1 MSSRSIP
8 ISAVSL
14 VIVLAMLAVGCGTPA
29 PPPAEPTPTSPEAV
43 EPTPTPVP
51 AEATPVPPTEV
62 PEKAYIAG
70 IEAAF
75 PPWAWVEMGEA
86 KGIAIDAMR
95 EIAENEGFEAEFQ
108 DLPWPSLVPALG
120 DGKIDILVTGLSVTC
135 ERDQIIDY
143 SIPWWVIEQEIMVRE
158 DSERNAITA
167 MCCGAVV
174 ASQAGS
180 TAYVWVDDNLVK
192 KGVDITHRGYED
204 YVMAVEDLVIGRVD
218 SVLIDTDTAVLLAE
232 GRAVKVIGTI
242 LEHEPYALAVTQ
254 GDPHGLL
261 PKLNH
266 GIMGL
271 YESGRWAEIVQ
282 EYMPG
287 AMVKPVPTYL
297 LECIETYQHPI
308 PGLE

>member
-1 MSSRSIP
+1 VKRLSFLASL
-8 ISAVSL
+8 L
-14 VIVLAMLAVGCGTPA
+14 VILGLLLSACAAPTPA
-29 PPPAEPTPTSPEAV
+29 PTAVPE
-43 EPTPTPVP
+43 EPTPVP
-51 AEATPVPPTEV
+51 EEPTPVPGV
-62 PEKAYIAG
+62 AYLAG

-75 PPWAWVEMGEA
+75 PPWAWVEAGEQ

-95 EIAENEGFEAEFQ
+95 EIAKIEGIEVEFQ
-108 DLPWPSLVPALG
+108 DLPWPSLVPGLG
-120 DGKIDILVTGLSVTC
+120 EGTIDILVTGLSVTC
-135 ERDQIIDY
+135 ERDEIIDY

-158 DSERNAITA
+158 DSDRNAITS

-180 TAYVWVDDNLVK
+180 TAYVWVEDNLEK
-192 KGVDITHRGYED
+192 EGVDIEHKGYED

-232 GRAVKVIGTI
+232 GRPVKVVGTI

-266 GIMGL
+266 GIMEL
-271 YESGRWAEIVQ
+271 YESGKWAEIVQ

-297 LECIETYQHPI
+297 LECIETYQAPI

>member
-1 MSSRSIP
+1 MKRLGFLASL
-8 ISAVSL
+8 L
-14 VIVLAMLAVGCGTPA
+14 VIVGLLLSACAAPTPA
-29 PPPAEPTPTSPEAV
+29 PTAVPEEPTPVP
-43 EPTPTPVP
+43 PTPTPVP
-51 AEATPVPPTEV
+51 PTPTPVPEEPTPV
-62 PEKAYIAG
+62 PEAAYIAG

-75 PPWAWVEMGEA
+75 PPWAWVEMGEN

-95 EIAENEGFEAEFQ
+95 EIAEIEGIEVEFK
-108 DLPWPSLVPALG
+108 DLPWPSLVPGLG
-120 DGKIDILVTGLSVTC
+120 EGKIDILVTGLSVTC
-135 ERDQIIDY
+135 ERDEIIDY

-158 DSERNAITA
+158 DSERNAITS

-180 TAYVWVDDNLVK
+180 TAYVWVEDNLEK
-192 KGVDITHRGYED
+192 KGVDITHKGYED

-218 SVLIDTDTAVLLAE
+218 SVLIDTDTAVLLAA
-232 GRAVKVIGTI
+232 GRPVKIAGTI

-266 GIMGL
+266 GIMEL

-287 AMVKPVPTYL
+287 AMVKPIPTYL
-297 LECIETYQHPI
+297 LECIETYQAPI

>member
-1 MSSRSIP
+1 MSFIVGLFV
-8 ISAVSL
+8 ILGLLLSAC
-14 VIVLAMLAVGCGTPA
+14 AAPTPA
-29 PPPAEPTPTSPEAV
+29 PEE
-43 EPTPTPVP
+43 PTPVP
-51 AEATPVPPTEV
+51 EEPTPVPGE
-62 PEKAYIAG
+62 AYIAG

-75 PPWAWVEMGEA
+75 PPWAWVEAGEQ

-95 EIAENEGFEAEFQ
+95 EIARLEGIGVEFK
-108 DLPWPSLVPALG
+108 DLPWPSLVPGLG
-120 DGKIDILVTGLSVTC
+120 EGKIDILVTGLSVTC
-135 ERDQIIDY
+135 ERDEIIDY

-158 DSERNAITA
+158 DSELNAITS

-180 TAYVWVDDNLVK
+180 TAYVWVEDNLVN
-192 KGVDITHRGYED
+192 KGVDITHKGYED

-232 GRAVKVIGTI
+232 GRPVKVVGTI

-266 GIMGL
+266 GIMEL
-271 YESGRWAEIVQ
+271 YESGKWAEIVQ

-297 LECIETYQHPI
+297 LECIETYEAPI